1 MVGHLD
7 AARRRRLVAAG
18 LAVLRGTGA
27 VGTMTLMD
35 EESTVLVLDALH
47 DIRTNVRR
55 LVRELLDE
63 EDDGSGE
70 EEEEA

>member
-1 MVGHLD
+1 
-7 AARRRRLVAAG
+7 
-18 LAVLRGTGA
+18 
-27 VGTMTLMD
+27 MD

-55 LVRELLDE
+55 LVHELLDE

-70 EEEEA
+70 AEEEA

>member
-1 MVGHLD
+1 
-7 AARRRRLVAAG
+7 
-18 LAVLRGTGA
+18 
-27 VGTMTLMD
+27 MD
-35 EESTVLVLDALH
+35 EESAVLVLDALH